1 MCQTTSDWGVS
12 KVSTTS
18 TIEWHVKAF
27 GPLLGVGCSERQ
39 EGREAQGR
47 MAGAE
52 RYPEAAVYF
61 QQDILSLKHIRK
73 RTTAKKV
80 AGKGQE
86 EKRPECRYI

>member
-27 GPLLGVGCSERQ
+27 GLLLGVGCSERQ

-61 QQDILSLKHIRK
+61 Q
-73 RTTAKKV
+73 
-80 AGKGQE
+80 
-86 EKRPECRYI
+86 